1 MTYTTSVDKDHFFN
15 LIKMQFSLDLI
26 YVLKFDL

>member
-1 MTYTTSVDKDHFFN
+1 MTYTTSVDKDFFN